1 MSVFSRFRLL
11 FKQDKVGY
19 ACFRILAA
27 LMLLCLCAPLIAND
41 VPLLVKYKG
50 AFYFPLFKDYPDTV
64 FGGNLPT
71 SADYKDDFTGQQI
84 KENGFMVMPLVAFGE
99 KSIHA
104 SYEGAFPAPP
114 SKEHWLGTD
123 DQGRDVFARV
133 LYGLRLCLLFGL
145 ALSLCS
151 SVIGICVG
159 AIQGYYGGKTDLWT
173 QRFMEIW
180 NSLPQL
186 FILIIVFSL
195 ITPSAIS
202 LFLVLLLFSWPAL
215 VAVVRAEFLRA
226 RNFDFVKAAKAL
238 GIPDRRIIWRHI
250 LPNALVAVFSY
261 LPFIVSGAIVSLTSL
276 SFLGFG
282 ISPEAASLGDL
293 IRQGKENIQAPWIG
307 LTVIF
312 VLSFVLSLLI
322 FTGQAAR
329 AAFDPKTQKKVKNNR
344 KNPLYSFKML
354 PFFKKPSSVVYKNK
368 EQIDGCSLPKTKSND
383 SSLLQVKN
391 LHISFG
397 DFEAVKGIS
406 FDIPKEKSVVLLG
419 QSGSGKTVTAL
430 SIPRLLQGARIS
442 GQIFFEGENLVSLPE
457 ENLRLLRGRKIAM
470 IFQEPLT
477 ALNPL
482 HRVGKQ
488 IMEVMKIHQQSP
500 SKEKVLELLKQVG
513 FDNPQEKINA
523 YPHEL
528 SGGQRQRVMIAMA
541 LSGQP
546 ELLIADEPTTALDV
560 MTQEQILTLLRG
572 LQKKLGLSLL
582 FITHNLS
589 VAAKMADK
597 CYEMK
602 DGHLAVKELP
612 SCACFFPAFQ
622 DKNKENQKPKTVLS
636 VRHFNIF
643 YGKFHAVQDVSFFLQ
658 KGKTLGIVGES
669 GCGKSSLA
677 LGVLR
682 LIPAT
687 GEVLFENKNLLS
699 LSQRQMRPLR
709 RKIQIVFQD
718 PFSSLNPRFSLR
730 ELVEEGLLFHFPSMT
745 KEKREQR
752 IIQSFEQVGLDFD
765 KAYLNRYPHEL
776 SGGQRQRLALARAL
790 ILQPDIL
797 ILDEPTSALDSALNE
812 QILLL
817 LKNIQEKTGVSYLF
831 ITHDMTIIQKTADD
845 VLVMKNGKAVEYGRV
860 QTVFENPKHPYT
872 KMLLSASDI
881 PLSP

>member
-1 MSVFSRFRLL
+1 MRVFSRSWHL
-11 FKQDKVGY
+11 FKQNKAGY
-19 ACFRILAA
+19 FCFWVLAA
-27 LMLLCLCAPLIAND
+27 LLAVCLCAPLIAND

-50 AFYFPLFKDYPDTV
+50 EFYFPLFKNYPDTA

-71 SADYKDDFTGQQI
+71 KADYKDAFTIRQI
-84 KENGFMVMPLVAFGE
+84 KENGFMVMPPIAFGE

-123 DQGRDVFARV
+123 DQGRDVLARV

-145 ALSLCS
+145 ALSVCS
-151 SVIGICVG
+151 SALGIFVG
-159 AIQGYYGGKTDLWT
+159 AIQGYYGGRTDLWT
-173 QRFMEIW
+173 QRFMEVW

-195 ITPSAIS
+195 IAPSTVS
-202 LFLVLLLFSWPAL
+202 MFCVLLLFSWPAL
-215 VAVVRAEFLRA
+215 VAVVRAEFLRV

-238 GIPDRRIIWRHI
+238 GIPDRRIILFHV
-250 LPNALVAVFSY
+250 LPNALVAVLSY
-261 LPFIVSGAIVSLTSL
+261 LPFIISGAIVSLTSL

-282 ISPEAASLGDL
+282 LSPETASLGDL

-322 FTGQAAR
+322 FTGQAVR
-329 AAFDPKTQKKVKNNR
+329 AAFDPKTQEKEEQKRTLSNEKGEVHR
-344 KNPLYSFKML
+344 KGKGSSPL
-354 PFFKKPSSVVYKNK
+354 K
-368 EQIDGCSLPKTKSND
+368 EKGQKTFVSDLQKSAAASD
-383 SSLLQVKN
+383 VLLRVEN

-397 DFEAVKGIS
+397 SFEAVKGIS
-406 FDIPKEKSVVLLG
+406 FDISRGQSVALLG

-430 SIPRLLQGARIS
+430 SIPGLLQGAKVS
-442 GQIFFEGENLVSLPE
+442 GRLFFEGKDLLLLPQE
-457 ENLRLLRGRKIAM
+457 ERRRLRGRKIAL

-482 HRVGKQ
+482 HRVEKQ
-488 IMEVMKIHQQSP
+488 IMEVMKIHKLSP
-500 SKEKVLELLKQVG
+500 SRKKVEELLRQVG
-513 FDNPQEKINA
+513 FDNPREKMRA

-541 LSGQP
+541 LAGQP
-546 ELLIADEPTTALDV
+546 DFLIADEPTTALDV

-582 FITHNLS
+582 FITHNLA

-602 DGHLAVKELP
+602 DGKIISDRLP
-612 SCACFFPAFQ
+612 VPLSGTAEKKRQETEA
-622 DKNKENQKPKTVLS
+622 NTAVLS
-636 VRHFNIF
+636 VRHLNVS
-643 YGKFHAVQDVSFFLQ
+643 YGDFHAVKDLSFTLK
-658 KGKTLGIVGES
+658 KGKTLGVVGES

-677 LGVLR
+677 LGLMR
-682 LIPAT
+682 LIPAS
-687 GEVLFENKNLLS
+687 GEAVFEGKNLLT
-699 LSQRQMRPLR
+699 LTQKQMRPVR

-718 PFSSLNPRFSLR
+718 PFSSLNPRFSLK
-730 ELVEEGLLFHFPSMT
+730 ELAEEGLLFHFPKLSAQ
-745 KEKREQR
+745 EREQR
-752 IIQSFEQVGLDFD
+752 IIQTFEQVGLDAD

-790 ILQPDIL
+790 VLRPDIL
-797 ILDEPTSALDSALNE
+797 ILDEPTSALDSALNA
-812 QILLL
+812 QILSL
-817 LKNIQEKTGVSYLF
+817 LKKIQEQTEVSYLF
-831 ITHDMTIIQKTADD
+831 ITHDMNVVREMADD
-845 VLVMKNGKAVEYGRV
+845 VLVMKNGEAMEYGPAEKV
-860 QTVFENPKHPYT
+860 LNTPEHPYT
-872 KMLLSASDI
+872 KMLLSASYLL
-881 PLSP
+881 LSP